1 MQDPAVDLC
10 KYTEENIPRV
20 FNNVD
25 FLIQIN

>member
-1 MQDPAVDLC
+1 MQDPAVEFC
-10 KYTEENIPRV
+10 KYTEENILRV